1 MLEAFTLALAIA
13 TILLAGATVW
23 NTFEQRWRDERE
35 ATRAALLEQYT
46 NARRWYHARP
56 GIRSAL
62 ARQLAGEETP
72 TDAVREFIT
81 HVDLPSDLTA
91 NLVWLLDRVQ
101 REDRRFAEEFQKSEP
116 DRGAGDIWDVQL
128 DQIQTIQQLIAAH
141 ARSVR
146 HLRSAAD
153 SFTEAKWLTP
163 IAGPADWR
171 EQSRMQQEAQDGRP
185 PFPSGN
191 VLAVAHP
198 HARDVASYGSE
209 QALQLTRDAPGL
221 GLGELYQAQMS
232 QSQTPSGKSRP
243 WWLRGR
249 RR

>member
-35 ATRAALLEQYT
+35 VTRAALLEQYT

-62 ARQLAGEETP
+62 ARQLAGQETP
-72 TDAVREFIT
+72 TRAVRQFIT
-81 HVDLPSDLTA
+81 RVDLPADLTA
-91 NLVWLLDRVQ
+91 NLVWLLDRVL
-101 REDRRFAEEFQKSEP
+101 REDRRFAEVVQKSEP
-116 DRGAGDIWDVQL
+116 DRDARDIWDVQL
-128 DQIQTIQQLIAAH
+128 DQIQTIHQLIAAH

-171 EQSRMQQEAQDGRP
+171 EQGRVQQEAQDGRP
-185 PFPSGN
+185 PFP
-191 VLAVAHP
+191 VDHAYAVAHP
-198 HARDVASYGSE
+198 HARDMASYGSE

-221 GLGELYQAQMS
+221 GLGELYQSQMS
-232 QSQTPSGKSRP
+232 QSQATSGKDRP
-243 WWLRGR
+243 WWRRGR

>member
-1 MLEAFTLALAIA
+1 VLEAVTLVLAIA

-23 NTFEQRWRDERE
+23 NTFEQQWRDERE

-81 HVDLPSDLTA
+81 RVDLPADLTA
-91 NLVWLLDRVQ
+91 ILVWLLDRVL
-101 REDRRFAEEFQKSEP
+101 REDRRFAEAFEESEP
-116 DRGAGDIWDVQL
+116 DRGGRDIWDVQL
-128 DQIQTIQQLIAAH
+128 DQIQTMHQLIAAH

-153 SFTEAKWLTP
+153 SFMEARWLTP
-163 IAGPADWR
+163 ISGPADWR
-171 EQSRMQQEAQDGRP
+171 EHSRMAQEGQDGRP
-185 PFPSGN
+185 PFPSEDAY
-191 VLAVAHP
+191 AVAHP

-209 QALQLTRDAPGL
+209 QALQLTREAPGL
-221 GLGELYQAQMS
+221 GLGELYQSQHS
-232 QSQTPSGKSRP
+232 QSQGTSRKDGP
-243 WWLRGR
+243 WWLLGR